1 MRKWKG
7 LPKVAEECGEL
18 VQELMK
24 LTNYPDGKH
33 PRRKKSLVLTT
44 QEEAGDVLA
53 ALGYFL
59 EKNGLDL
66 AAVEKRR
73 AMKFRKWVK
82 RYGETPAMMKAKKK
96 AKKKATKKATKRA
109 MKKSSEV
116 QIVVANASHVTNDTK
131 TT

>member
-1 MRKWKG
+1 MRKWRG

-24 LTNYPDGKH
+24 LTNYPSGKH
-33 PRRKKSLVLTT
+33 PRRKRSLIIST
-44 QEEAGDVLA
+44 QEEAADVLA

-59 EKNGLDL
+59 ERNGLDL
-66 AAVEKRR
+66 SAVEKRR

-82 RYGETPAMMKAKKK
+82 RYGPTPAMVKAKKK
-96 AKKKATKKATKRA
+96 AKKKVAKRA
-109 MKKSSEV
+109 LKKSSEV
-116 QIVVANASHVTNDTK
+116 KMPGVDVSRIENTTK